1 MYYVQWFFHC
11 INLKGL
17 TSFFIKIIGFAL
29 LINIGWIFMDFEKL
43 YSKLPGFF
51 KYNRYILNLF
61 LGLSKKLRKLN
72 NKSNQLDSQNCMLDI
87 LFTSCDIK
95 IKGNLRNVQLL
106 YVELLRFINNVCK
119 KHDINYWLDYGTLLG
134 AFRHDGF
141 IPWDDDVDLS
151 IMRKDYEKLIKV
163 LPEEIS
169 KYDYFKENCGLSLL
183 IENHKNYFEDFKS
196 VYDVDDENG
205 FLARYRYSFL
215 KIAWLKPYIWIDVF
229 PKDYILE
236 EKLEYFKKN
245 YVSTKY
251 KFNHDIKIGKK
262 EFWNEFNRVKKE
274 LGLVNNK
281 TKYFNDSIDVIELA
295 PVKIY
300 ETDKMFPLKTIE
312 FEGYEFKC
320 PKNIEYALEVEFGK
334 NYMHIPNIIE
344 NHNFIPF
351 IESQFNSID
360 EMNEAFSKSINYL
373 KEINDNFFDEK

>member
-1 MYYVQWFFHC
+1 
-11 INLKGL
+11 
-17 TSFFIKIIGFAL
+17 
-29 LINIGWIFMDFEKL
+29 MDFEKL
-43 YSKLPGFF
+43 YSKLPGCI
-51 KYNRYILNLF
+51 KYNKYVLNLF
-61 LGLSKKLRKLN
+61 LKVPKKLRKLN
-72 NKSNQLDSQNCMLDI
+72 RKSNQLNSQNYMLDI

-106 YVELLRFINNVCK
+106 YVELLRFIDNVCR

-134 AFRHDGF
+134 AFRHGGF

-205 FLARYRYSFL
+205 FLRDDKYSFL
-215 KIAWLKPYIWIDVF
+215 KVAWLKPYIWIDLF

-236 EKLEYFKKN
+236 ERLEYFKKN
-245 YVSTKY
+245 YVPTKY
-251 KFNHDIKIGKK
+251 KFNYDIKMGKK
-262 EFWNEFNRVKKE
+262 EFWDEFNRVKKE

-281 TKYFNDSIDVIELA
+281 TKYFNDSIDGIQLL

-300 ETDKMFPLKTIE
+300 EIDKVFPLKTIQ

-320 PKNIEYALEVEFGK
+320 PKNTEYVLEVEFGK

-344 NHNFIPF
+344 NHSIIPF

-360 EMNEAFSKSINYL
+360 EMNEAFSKAINYL